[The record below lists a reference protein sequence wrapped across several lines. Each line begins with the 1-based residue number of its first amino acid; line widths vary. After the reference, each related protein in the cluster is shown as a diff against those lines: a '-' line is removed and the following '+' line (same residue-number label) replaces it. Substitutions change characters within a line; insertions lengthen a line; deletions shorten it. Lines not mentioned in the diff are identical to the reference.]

1 MPPKFY
7 VNGEIFQIFQVSYPE
22 NSLAIQK
29 LTFVNG
35 KNSRITLVM
44 NEEYFQKKV
53 VGSIL
58 KL

>member
-7 VNGEIFQIFQVSYPE
+7 VKGEIFQIFQVSYPE

-29 LTFVNG
+29 LTFVNR

-44 NEEYFQKKV
+44 NEENYPIFPEK
-53 VGSIL
+53 SS
-58 KL
+58 